1 VNSARDRATPVDGG
15 WDDGSMAAERK
26 GEAGVRRSERF
37 HDFLSSCTDRL
48 PRRLRRLLPPELLG
62 FGLIGAVTF
71 GIDLA
76 LLVLLRHWSRLPL
89 PVAVSVAYVAAFG
102 LNFILNR
109 TVNFRSHRPLGGQ
122 ILRYA
127 VVVLG
132 DYLLTVGGSTG
143 LAALGLDFR
152 LSRLIASMFV
162 AVFTYSASRWWVF
175 RDRDFDRPEPVV
187 VPVEIPVVAVRDVR
201 ARP

>member
-1 VNSARDRATPVDGG
+1 MMAT
-15 WDDGSMAAERK
+15 MAAERFY
-26 GEAGVRRSERF
+26 R
-37 HDFLSSCTDRL
+37 FLSVCTARL
-48 PRRLRRLLPPELLG
+48 PRRLRLLLPPELLG
-62 FGLIGAVTF
+62 FGLIGAFTF

-76 LLVLLRHWSRLPL
+76 LLVMLRDWTRLPL
-89 PVAVSVAYVAAFG
+89 PVSVSVAYVAAFG

-109 TVNFRSHRPLGGQ
+109 TVNFRSHKPLGGQ

-143 LAALGLDFR
+143 LVALGLDFR
-152 LSRLIASMFV
+152 LSRWIASMVV

-175 RDRDFDRPEPVV
+175 RDRTQPV
-187 VPVEIPVVAVRDVR
+187 VEIPVVVDVS